1 LAHAG
6 PPERFRTQE
15 VRGKVRDILQGNRRA
30 KLIDWLKI
38 DSWIDSGLYGAWTR
52 FRDWWSGY
60 SSFFGK
66 FEVKG
71 FVRALNEVA
80 CEGLTLA
87 VGGLLVLATFALP
100 AFEIAQGKMNL
111 SDEYSVTFL
120 DRYGN
125 EIGKRGLLRDDSVPL
140 DEIPDVMIKA
150 TLATED
156 RRFFEHFG
164 VDVMGTF
171 RALAANARHD
181 SVVQGGSSLTQQ
193 LAKNMFLSPERSLSR
208 KIKEAIIAIYLE
220 NHYTK
225 AEILKL
231 YFDRAYLGGGS
242 YGVEAAAQYYFGKSI
257 RDVNL
262 AEAAMLAG
270 MFKAPTR
277 YAPHVN
283 LAASRA
289 RANEVLSNMIEAG
302 FMSEGQVY
310 GARMNP
316 AKIVERGDS
325 NTPDYFLDWA
335 FEEVQRL
342 MRGKEDHILV
352 ARTTVD
358 TGLQKMAENAL
369 EETIAQSGR
378 ARHFEQGA
386 MIVMENDG
394 AMRALVGGK
403 DYGESQFNRAT
414 HAYRQPGSSFKPYVY
429 LTAFETGK
437 YSPTTVIN
445 GGGAACGHWA
455 PKNFAAGES
464 NRMML
469 KDALAHSINTIA
481 VKVSLDVG
489 REKVLATMNKLGITR
504 LKKTCSLALGD
515 QGLTPLEH
523 VTNYAVFASGGLE
536 VHAYGIEEIQGLAS
550 EQVLYNH
557 DRDEPPRKQIFSRKS
572 IEMLNTMM
580 QQVVTGGTGRAAQLD
595 FTYSIVKTGTSS
607 AFRDAWFMGITGQYV
622 AGVWLGNDDYT
633 PMSRVTGGSFPAQT
647 WHTFMVQAHDTDNI
661 AQIPGIA
668 VHPVQAA
675 EQARIA
681 AAAAQNA
688 TATAE
693 TAPAPAPESV
703 KDISAATRQVLE
715 KISTLLKDAR
725 PLAPSNAAGPKHVE
739 APASAGDKSQPSLA
753 FKGTNNDTPSQHAN
767 AAAQS
772 GGDGTAAGPQ

>member
-1 LAHAG
+1 M
-6 PPERFRTQE
+6 
-15 VRGKVRDILQGNRRA
+15 RDFLQGNRRT

-38 DSWIDSGLYGAWTR
+38 DSWIDSGLYTTWIG
-52 FRDWWSGY
+52 FRDWWAGY
-60 SSFFGK
+60 SSFFGR

-71 FVRALNEVA
+71 VVRALNELA
-80 CEGLTLA
+80 CEGLTLS

-181 SVVQGGSSLTQQ
+181 TVVQGGSSLTQQ

-208 KIKEAIIAIYLE
+208 KIKEAIIAVYLE

-225 AEILKL
+225 PEILKL

-242 YGVEAAAQYYFGKSI
+242 YGVEAAAQYYFNKSI
-257 RDVNL
+257 REVNL
-262 AEAAMLAG
+262 SEAAMLAG

-289 RANEVLSNMIEAG
+289 RANEVLSNMVEAG

-342 MRGKEDHILV
+342 MRGKEDHIVV

-358 TGLQKMAENAL
+358 PGLQKMAEQAL
-369 EETIAQSGR
+369 EGTIAQSGR

-386 MIVMENDG
+386 MVVMENDG
-394 AMRALVGGK
+394 AVRALVGGK

-429 LTAFETGK
+429 ITAFETGK
-437 YSPTTVIN
+437 YTPTTVVN

-455 PKNFAAGES
+455 PKNYSAGEG

-489 REKVLATMNKLGITR
+489 REKVIATMKKLGITR

-523 VTNYAVFASGGLE
+523 VTNYAVFAAGGLE
-536 VHAYGIEEIQGLAS
+536 VHSYAIEEIRALAS
-550 EQVLYNH
+550 GEMVYNH
-557 DRDEPPRKQIFSRKS
+557 DRDAPPRKQIFSRHS
-572 IEMLNTMM
+572 VEMLNTMM
-580 QQVVTGGTGRAAQLD
+580 QQVVTGGTARAAQLD
-595 FTYSIVKTGTSS
+595 YTYSIGKTGTSS
-607 AFRDAWFMGITGQYV
+607 AYRDAWFMGITGQYV
-622 AGVWLGNDDYT
+622 AGVWLGNDDFT
-633 PMSRVTGGSFPAQT
+633 PMARVTGGSFPAQT
-647 WHTFMVQAHDTDNI
+647 WKAFMVQAHDTDNI

-675 EQARIA
+675 EQARLA
-681 AAAAQNA
+681 AVAAQNPAAAVDASPA
-688 TATAE
+688 T
-693 TAPAPAPESV
+693 APESV
-703 KDISAATRQVLE
+703 KDMSASTRNVLE
-715 KISTLLKDAR
+715 KLSSMLKDAR
-725 PLAPSNAAGPKHVE
+725 PLKPSDARPGRAEAVPAADAPPK
-739 APASAGDKSQPSLA
+739 PSLA
-753 FKGTNNDTPSQHAN
+753 SAADGEGTPAPTNPGAEPQTALSTQRDD
-767 AAAQS
+767 AAA
-772 GGDGTAAGPQ
+772 TPH

>member
-1 LAHAG
+1 M
-6 PPERFRTQE
+6 T
-15 VRGKVRDILQGNRRA
+15 I
-30 KLIDWLKI
+30 
-38 DSWIDSGLYGAWTR
+38 
-52 FRDWWSGY
+52 
-60 SSFFGK
+60 
-66 FEVKG
+66 
-71 FVRALNEVA
+71 
-80 CEGLTLA
+80 
-87 VGGLLVLATFALP
+87 
-100 AFEIAQGKMNL
+100 
-111 SDEYSVTFL
+111 L

-125 EIGKRGLLRDDSVPL
+125 EVGTRGIRHNDSIPL
-140 DEIPDVMIKA
+140 DQFPDHLVKA
-150 TLATED
+150 VLATED

-164 VDVMGTF
+164 IDIAGTS
-171 RALAANARHD
+171 RAMLTNARAGG
-181 SVVQGGSSLTQQ
+181 VVQGGSSITQQ
-193 LAKNMFLSPERSLSR
+193 LAKNLFLSNERTIER
-208 KIKEAIIAIYLE
+208 KVKEAFLALWLE
-220 NHYTK
+220 VRLSKND
-225 AEILKL
+225 ILKL
-231 YFDRAYLGGGS
+231 YLDRAYLGGGTF
-242 YGVEAAAQYYFGKSI
+242 GVDAAAQFYFNKSA

-289 RANEVLSNMIEAG
+289 RANEVLSNMVEAG

-316 AKIVERGDS
+316 AKIVERGES
-325 NTPDYFLDWA
+325 QTPDYFLDWA
-335 FEEVQRL
+335 FEEVQRI
-342 MRGKEDHILV
+342 MHGKEDHILV

-358 TGLQKMAENAL
+358 TALQRMAEDAL
-369 EETIAQSGR
+369 EGTIAQSGR

-386 MIVMENDG
+386 MVVMETDG
-394 AMRALVGGK
+394 AVRALVGGK

-429 LTAFETGK
+429 ITAFETGK
-437 YSPTTVIN
+437 YTPKTVVS

-464 NRMML
+464 NTMAL
-469 KDALAHSINTIA
+469 HDALAHSINTIA

-489 REKVLATMNKLGITR
+489 RDKVLETMRKLGITR

-523 VTNYAVFASGGLE
+523 TENYAVFASGGLD
-536 VHAYGIEEIQGLAS
+536 VRAYAIEEIRGLAS
-550 EQVLYNH
+550 EEMLYNH

-572 IEMLNTMM
+572 VEMLNTMM

-595 FTYSIVKTGTSS
+595 FTYSIGKTGTSS

-622 AGVWLGNDDYT
+622 AGIWLGNDDFT

-647 WHTFMVQAHDTDNI
+647 WHTFMVAAHDTDNI
-661 AQIPGIA
+661 PQIPGIE

-688 TATAE
+688 TTAAE
-693 TAPAPAPESV
+693 QAPAPPPESV
-703 KDISAATRQVLE
+703 KDMSQATREVLD
-715 KISTLLKDAR
+715 KIGALLKDAR
-725 PLAPSNAAGPKHVE
+725 RLTPSDASKPDRAE
-739 APASAGDKSQPSLA
+739 APASPATQQASKPSLA
-753 FKGTNNDTPSQHAN
+753 SASNGETQPRP
-767 AAAQS
+767 
-772 GGDGTAAGPQ
+772 AAGPSATAEPQTALSIGKDDAAPAPR

>member
-1 LAHAG
+1 
-6 PPERFRTQE
+6 
-15 VRGKVRDILQGNRRA
+15 VRDIFNGRGRS
-30 KLIDWLKI
+30 KLVDWLKV
-38 DSWIDSGLYGAWTR
+38 DSWIDSGLYNAWTR

-71 FVRALNEVA
+71 FVRALNEIA
-80 CEGLTLA
+80 CEGLTLG
-87 VGGLLVLATFALP
+87 VGALLVLAAFALP

-125 EIGKRGLLRDDSVPL
+125 DIGKRGLLRDDSVPL

-164 VDVMGTF
+164 VDIMGTF

-181 SVVQGGSSLTQQ
+181 TVVQGGSSLTQQ

-208 KIKEAIIAIYLE
+208 KIREAIIAVYLE

-289 RANEVLSNMIEAG
+289 RANEVLSNMVEAG

-316 AKIVERGDS
+316 AKVVERGES

-342 MRGKEDHILV
+342 MRGKEDHIVV

-358 TGLQKMAENAL
+358 TGLQKMAEQAL
-369 EETIAQSGR
+369 EDTIAQSGR

-394 AMRALVGGK
+394 AVRALVGGK

-437 YSPTTVIN
+437 YTPTTMVN

-455 PKNFAAGES
+455 PKNFSAGEG

-536 VHAYGIEEIQGLAS
+536 VHSYAIEEVRALSSGELI
-550 EQVLYNH
+550 YNH
-557 DRDEPPRKQIFSRKS
+557 DRDEPPRKQLFSRKS
-572 IEMLNTMM
+572 VEMLNTML
-580 QQVVTGGTGRAAQLD
+580 QGVVTGGTGRAAQLD
-595 FTYSIVKTGTSS
+595 FTYAIGKTGTSS

-647 WHTFMVQAHDTDNI
+647 WHAFMVAAHDTDNI
-661 AQIPGIA
+661 AQIPGID
-668 VHPVQAA
+668 VHPAQAA
-675 EQARIA
+675 EQARLA

-688 TATAE
+688 TANAE
-693 TAPAPAPESV
+693 AAPAAAPESV
-703 KDISAATRQVLE
+703 KDMSAATKQVLE
-715 KISTLLKDAR
+715 KIGSMLKDAR
-725 PLAPSNAAGPKHVE
+725 TLTPSEAARPDRAE
-739 APASAGDKSQPSLA
+739 APAAPAQSGSPNPSLA
-753 FKGTNNDTPSQHAN
+753 SAANADGAPRPTSDTPSASAEPQTALS
-767 AAAQS
+767 A
-772 GGDGTAAGPQ
+772 DGAPTPR

>member
-1 LAHAG
+1 
-6 PPERFRTQE
+6 
-15 VRGKVRDILQGNRRA
+15 VRDIFNGRGRS
-30 KLIDWLKI
+30 KLIDWLKV
-38 DSWIDSGLYGAWTR
+38 DSWIDSGLYNAWTR

-71 FVRALNEVA
+71 FVRALNEIA
-80 CEGLTLA
+80 CEGLTLG
-87 VGGLLVLATFALP
+87 VGARLVLAAFALP

-125 EIGKRGLLRDDSVPL
+125 DIGKRGLLRDDSVPL

-164 VDVMGTF
+164 VDIMGTF

-181 SVVQGGSSLTQQ
+181 TVVQGGSSLTQQ

-208 KIKEAIIAIYLE
+208 KIREAIIAVYLE

-289 RANEVLSNMIEAG
+289 RANEVLSNMVEAG

-316 AKIVERGDS
+316 AKVVERGES

-342 MRGKEDHILV
+342 MRGKEDHIVV

-358 TGLQKMAENAL
+358 TGLQKMAEQAL
-369 EETIAQSGR
+369 EDTIAQSGR

-394 AMRALVGGK
+394 AVRALVGGK

-437 YSPTTVIN
+437 YTPTTMVN

-455 PKNFAAGES
+455 PKNFSAGEG

-536 VHAYGIEEIQGLAS
+536 VHSYAIEEVRALSSGDLI
-550 EQVLYNH
+550 YNH
-557 DRDEPPRKQIFSRKS
+557 DRDEPPRKQLFSRKS
-572 IEMLNTMM
+572 VEMLNTML
-580 QQVVTGGTGRAAQLD
+580 QGVVTGGTGRAAQLD
-595 FTYSIVKTGTSS
+595 FTYAIGKTGTSS

-647 WHTFMVQAHDTDNI
+647 WHAFMVAAHDTDNI
-661 AQIPGIA
+661 AQIPGID
-668 VHPVQAA
+668 VHPAQAA
-675 EQARIA
+675 EQARLA

-688 TATAE
+688 TANAE
-693 TAPAPAPESV
+693 AAPAAAPESV
-703 KDISAATRQVLE
+703 KDMSAATKQVLE
-715 KISTLLKDAR
+715 KIGSMLKDAR
-725 PLAPSNAAGPKHVE
+725 TLTPSEAARPDRAE
-739 APASAGDKSQPSLA
+739 APAAPAQSGSPNPSLA
-753 FKGTNNDTPSQHAN
+753 SAANADGAPRPTSDTPSASAEPQTALS
-767 AAAQS
+767 A
-772 GGDGTAAGPQ
+772 DGAPAPR

>member
-1 LAHAG
+1 M
-6 PPERFRTQE
+6 
-15 VRGKVRDILQGNRRA
+15 RDIFNGRGRS
-30 KLIDWLKI
+30 KLIDWLKV
-38 DSWIDSGLYGAWTR
+38 DSWIDSGLYNAWTR

-71 FVRALNEVA
+71 FVRALNEIA
-80 CEGLTLA
+80 CEGLTLG
-87 VGGLLVLATFALP
+87 VGALLVLAAFALP

-125 EIGKRGLLRDDSVPL
+125 DIGKRGLLRDDSVPL

-164 VDVMGTF
+164 VDIMGTF

-181 SVVQGGSSLTQQ
+181 TVVQGGSSLTQQ

-208 KIKEAIIAIYLE
+208 KIREAIIAVYLE

-289 RANEVLSNMIEAG
+289 RANEVLSNMVEAG

-316 AKIVERGDS
+316 AKVVERGES

-342 MRGKEDHILV
+342 MRGKEDHIVV

-358 TGLQKMAENAL
+358 TGLQKMAEQAL
-369 EETIAQSGR
+369 EDTIAQSGR

-394 AMRALVGGK
+394 AVRALVGGK

-437 YSPTTVIN
+437 YTPTTMVN

-455 PKNFAAGES
+455 PKNFSAGEG

-536 VHAYGIEEIQGLAS
+536 VHSYAIEEVRALSSGDLI
-550 EQVLYNH
+550 YNH
-557 DRDEPPRKQIFSRKS
+557 DRDEPPRKQLFSRKS
-572 IEMLNTMM
+572 VEMLNTML
-580 QQVVTGGTGRAAQLD
+580 QGVVTGGTGRAAQLD
-595 FTYSIVKTGTSS
+595 FTYAIGKTGTSS

-647 WHTFMVQAHDTDNI
+647 WHAFMVAARDTDNI
-661 AQIPGIA
+661 AQIPGID
-668 VHPVQAA
+668 VHPAQAA
-675 EQARIA
+675 EQARLA

-688 TATAE
+688 TANAE
-693 TAPAPAPESV
+693 AAPAAAPESV
-703 KDISAATRQVLE
+703 KDMSAATKQVLE
-715 KISTLLKDAR
+715 KIGSMLKDAR
-725 PLAPSNAAGPKHVE
+725 TLTPSEAARPDRAE
-739 APASAGDKSQPSLA
+739 APAAPAQSGSPNPSLA
-753 FKGTNNDTPSQHAN
+753 SAANADGAPRPTSDTPSASAEPQTALS
-767 AAAQS
+767 A
-772 GGDGTAAGPQ
+772 DGAPAPR

>member
-1 LAHAG
+1 
-6 PPERFRTQE
+6 
-15 VRGKVRDILQGNRRA
+15 VRDIFNGRGRS
-30 KLIDWLKI
+30 KLVDWLKV
-38 DSWIDSGLYGAWTR
+38 DSWIDSGLYNAWTR

-71 FVRALNEVA
+71 FVRALNEIA
-80 CEGLTLA
+80 CEGLTLG
-87 VGGLLVLATFALP
+87 VGALLVLAAFALP

-125 EIGKRGLLRDDSVPL
+125 DIGKRGLLRDDSVPL

-164 VDVMGTF
+164 VDIMGTF

-181 SVVQGGSSLTQQ
+181 TVVQGGSSLTQQ

-208 KIKEAIIAIYLE
+208 KIREAIIAVYLE

-289 RANEVLSNMIEAG
+289 RANEVLSNMVEAG

-316 AKIVERGDS
+316 AQVVERAES

-342 MRGKEDHILV
+342 MRGKEDHIVV

-358 TGLQKMAENAL
+358 TGLQKMAEQAL
-369 EETIAQSGR
+369 EDTIAQSGH

-394 AMRALVGGK
+394 AVRALVGGK

-437 YSPTTVIN
+437 YTPTTMVN

-455 PKNFAAGES
+455 PKNFSAGEG

-536 VHAYGIEEIQGLAS
+536 VHSYAIEEVRALSSGDLI
-550 EQVLYNH
+550 YNH
-557 DRDEPPRKQIFSRKS
+557 DRDEPPRKQLFSRKS
-572 IEMLNTMM
+572 VEMLNTML
-580 QQVVTGGTGRAAQLD
+580 QGVVTGGTGRAAQLD
-595 FTYSIVKTGTSS
+595 FTYAIGKTGTSS

-647 WHTFMVQAHDTDNI
+647 WHAFMVAAHDTDNI
-661 AQIPGIA
+661 AQIPGID
-668 VHPVQAA
+668 VHPAQAA
-675 EQARIA
+675 EQARLA

-688 TATAE
+688 TANAE
-693 TAPAPAPESV
+693 AAPAAAPESV
-703 KDISAATRQVLE
+703 KDMSAATKQVLE
-715 KISTLLKDAR
+715 KIGSMLKDAR
-725 PLAPSNAAGPKHVE
+725 TLTPSEAARPDRAE
-739 APASAGDKSQPSLA
+739 APAAPAQSGSPNPSLA
-753 FKGTNNDTPSQHAN
+753 SAANADGAPRPTSDTPSASAEPQTALS
-767 AAAQS
+767 A
-772 GGDGTAAGPQ
+772 DGAPAPR

>member
-1 LAHAG
+1 
-6 PPERFRTQE
+6 
-15 VRGKVRDILQGNRRA
+15 VRDIFNGRGRS
-30 KLIDWLKI
+30 KLVDWLKI
-38 DSWIDSGLYGAWTR
+38 DSWIDSGLYNSWTR

-71 FVRALNEVA
+71 FVRALDELA
-80 CEGLTLA
+80 CEGLTLG
-87 VGGLLVLATFALP
+87 VGALLVLATFALP

-111 SDEYSVTFL
+111 ADEYSVTFL

-125 EIGKRGLLRDDSVPL
+125 DIGKRGLLRDDSVPL

-181 SVVQGGSSLTQQ
+181 TVVQGGSSLTQQ

-208 KIKEAIIAIYLE
+208 KIKEAIIAVYLE

-262 AEAAMLAG
+262 SEAAMLAG

-289 RANEVLSNMIEAG
+289 RANEVLSNMVEAG

-316 AKIVERGDS
+316 AKVVERGES

-342 MRGKEDHILV
+342 MRGKEDHIVV

-358 TGLQKMAENAL
+358 TGLQKMAEQSL
-369 EETIAQSGR
+369 EDTIAQSGR

-394 AMRALVGGK
+394 AVRALVGGK

-437 YSPTTVIN
+437 YTPLTVVN

-536 VHAYGIEEIQGLAS
+536 VHSYAIEEVRALSSG
-550 EQVLYNH
+550 EVLYNH

-572 IEMLNTMM
+572 VEMLNTML
-580 QQVVTGGTGRAAQLD
+580 QGVVTGGTGRAAQLD
-595 FTYSIVKTGTSS
+595 FTYSIGKTGTSS

-622 AGVWLGNDDYT
+622 AGVWLGNDDYS

-647 WHTFMVQAHDTDNI
+647 WHAFMVAAHDTDNI
-661 AQIPGIA
+661 AQIPGIE
-668 VHPVQAA
+668 VHPAQVA
-675 EQARIA
+675 EQARLA
-681 AAAAQNA
+681 AAAVQNA
-688 TATAE
+688 AANPE
-693 TAPAPAPESV
+693 AAPAPAPESV
-703 KDISAATRQVLE
+703 KDMSAATKQLLE
-715 KISTLLKDAR
+715 KIAAMLKDAR
-725 PLAPSNAAGPKHVE
+725 TVTPIEAARPDRAE
-739 APASAGDKSQPSLA
+739 APAAPAPASSPNPSLA
-753 FKGTNNDTPSQHAN
+753 SAAN
-767 AAAQS
+767 ADNVPQPANDNTTPAEPQ
-772 GGDGTAAGPQ
+772 TALSTGRDDSAPAPR